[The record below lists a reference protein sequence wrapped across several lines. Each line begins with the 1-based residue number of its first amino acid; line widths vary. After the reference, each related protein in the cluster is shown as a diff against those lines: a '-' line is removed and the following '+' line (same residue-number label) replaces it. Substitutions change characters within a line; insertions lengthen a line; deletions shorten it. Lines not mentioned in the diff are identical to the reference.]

1 MSVFYKQPSQLLPGF
16 QFDDVPTDAGTGTGT
31 ISTYSYMNF
40 TSFTV
45 VNTLT
50 AASLGSISVYDTDCA
65 SSQPNALFS
74 ARTRDGHKARS
85 RWVADTT
92 KLHSAGLS
100 GFFNLNGPFFKPL
113 GEVPRGLILGIIAWE
128 IRDSEAHNV
137 YNTWVAFTEGGQ
149 QDMQYY
155 DLTMFGGSWGKTVN
169 MFEVVIRAP
178 GEEQKEVDWNF
189 CLDDLDVEFLD
200 RRSDE

>member
-1 MSVFYKQPSQLLPGF
+1 M
-16 QFDDVPTDAGTGTGT
+16 PTDAGTGTGT

-45 VNTLT
+45 ANTLA
-50 AASLGSISVYDTDCA
+50 AASLGSISVHDTDCA
-65 SSQPNALFS
+65 SSQPNALFNP
-74 ARTRDGHKARS
+74 RTQDDHKARP

-92 KLHSAGLS
+92 KLHSVGLS
-100 GFFNLNGPFFKPL
+100 GFFNLNGLSFKPL
-113 GEVPRGLILGIIAWE
+113 GEVPRGLTLEIIAWE
-128 IRDSEAHNV
+128 IRDSEAQNV
-137 YNTWVAFTEGGQ
+137 YNTWVAYTEGGQ

-169 MFEVVIRAP
+169 MVEIVIRAP
-178 GEEQKEVDWNF
+178 GEEQKEVDWAF

-200 RRSDE
+200 RRLDE